1 MSRRRIDTHRVF
13 FPWERR
19 RGALGVLGRARAR
32 LVVGAALVLLFIVAI
47 RGREEKLASI
57 RATRASIDL
66 ADGSIAAFRADHGGA
81 CPREL
86 GELVAG
92 GYAHDVPADAWGRPL
107 RLACPGLRDT
117 RGFDVYSDG
126 PDGLPGGLDRIE

>member
-1 MSRRRIDTHRVF
+1 MARRRIETHRVF

-32 LVVGAALVLLFIVAI
+32 LVVGAALALLFVVVV
-47 RGREEKLASI
+47 RRREEKLASI
-57 RATRASIDL
+57 RATRASIDV
-66 ADGSIAAFRADHGGA
+66 ADASIAAFRADHGGA

-92 GYAHDVPADAWGRPL
+92 GYARDVPIDAWGRAL
-107 RLACPGLRDT
+107 RVACPGLRDP
-117 RGFDVYSDG
+117 RGVDVYSDG
-126 PDGLPGGLDRIE
+126 PDGQPGGLDRIE

>member
-1 MSRRRIDTHRVF
+1 MSRRRIETHRVF

-19 RGALGVLGRARAR
+19 RGAIGVLGRARTR
-32 LVVGAALVLLFIVAI
+32 LVVAALLVIAFVVIV
-47 RGREEKLASI
+47 RRREEKLASI
-57 RATRASIDL
+57 RATRATIDL
-66 ADGSIAAFRADHGGA
+66 ADRSIGSFRADHGGA

-92 GYAHDVPADAWGRPL
+92 GYARDVPLDAWGRPL
-107 RLACPGLRDT
+107 RLACPGLRDP